1 MVKNLYC
8 DNYTTCN
15 SYVMALNTTEATESR
30 ARARGWHIFHG
41 EDHAG
46 REHHAVLCH
55 HCVDAK
61 RRKLDPAPPLQPGQQ
76 ELFEF
81 KVIIDERA
89 P

>member
-1 MVKNLYC
+1 MANLYC
-8 DNYTTCN
+8 DNYTSCN
-15 SYVMALNTTEATESR
+15 SYAVDRGSTEQTETY

-41 EDHAG
+41 EDYG
-46 REHHAVLCH
+46 GKEHHAVLCH

-76 ELFEF
+76 ELIGFS
-81 KVIIDERA
+81 VIIESA